1 MPTVLCL
8 LLLALPIVAALVLD
22 IGTFVSFLLLFCAA
36 AGITA
41 SASDDPTFFEDFA
54 DKNRRNREWH
64 SFTGGF

>member
-1 MPTVLCL
+1 
-8 LLLALPIVAALVLD
+8 VLD